1 VSFGGIVDVD
11 GELFGM
17 TVHHLLDDPS
27 DDEESSYEEQ
37 ASSGATRSS
46 ARHMN
51 FADDLLAGAGDNPA
65 LQSFPTDSM
74 FPLEI
79 SDDEELSEDGD
90 MAFDTGYYSDD
101 DDDYRSEISESIGTQ
116 GDISGIVAG
125 SRADILVTQPA
136 LDDVDEHF
144 FPCDEDRDE
153 DHLDSHALGHVY
165 ASSGIKRWNRKGIL
179 HEIDWALLRLDDDR
193 MQPCNLVQGGRRYY
207 QDDAAPSLSS
217 MLLSPVCRGAHS
229 PADDEFPTRVA
240 RSEELGNLAVHSLG
254 RTSGLKGGV
263 IGPAMS
269 SVRIYKRRSF
279 SRSWYVMGD
288 FGVGGDS
295 GAWVIDNERGRV
307 CGHVLAWC
315 ERNNIA
321 YICPAEV
328 LLDDMK
334 RTLGA
339 ARICLPGGG
348 VEEPAGQTQGLLEA
362 AVSVERKLGE
372 QQGMPDMS
380 RLGLGEA
387 NRMLTSRY
395 NGGGVS
401 PRMEVQRLFN
411 SQIAR

>member
-1 VSFGGIVDVD
+1 
-11 GELFGM
+11 
-17 TVHHLLDDPS
+17 
-27 DDEESSYEEQ
+27 
-37 ASSGATRSS
+37 
-46 ARHMN
+46 
-51 FADDLLAGAGDNPA
+51 
-65 LQSFPTDSM
+65 
-74 FPLEI
+74 
-79 SDDEELSEDGD
+79 
-90 MAFDTGYYSDD
+90 
-101 DDDYRSEISESIGTQ
+101 
-116 GDISGIVAG
+116 VAG

-144 FPCDEDRDE
+144 FPCVEDRDE

-179 HEIDWALLRLDDDR
+179 HEIDWALLKLDDDR
-193 MQPCNLVQGGRRYY
+193 IQPCNLVQGGKRYY
-207 QDDAAPSLSS
+207 QDDGAQSLAS
-217 MLLSPVCRGAHS
+217 MLISPICRGSYTAS
-229 PADDEFPTRVA
+229 DDEFPTQVA
-240 RSEELGNLAVHSLG
+240 RSEELGNLAVHSFG

-295 GAWVIDNERGRV
+295 GAWVIDNDQGRV

-315 ERNNIA
+315 EKNSIA

-328 LLDDMK
+328 LLDDMQ

-339 ARICLPGGG
+339 SRICLPGSAETATGLIASEAVPP
-348 VEEPAGQTQGLLEA
+348 VEL
-362 AVSVERKLGE
+362 KIGE
-372 QQGMPDMS
+372 GIPDIS